1 MDTIREQQRAFQHD
15 LLTDLQDMLGSREIT
30 AILIADQYGR
40 PALEVVDSQSRTRRV
55 FVHLAF
61 LWFYWGDER
70 DERISCL
77 RLPTAADR
85 IEGAAR
91 EGWREGEQGE
101 LGIDLMKILDA
112 HRS

>member
-1 MDTIREQQRAFQHD
+1 MNTIRQQQRAYQQD
-15 LLTDLQDMLGSREIT
+15 LLTDLQAMLQAREMT
-30 AILIADQYGR
+30 TVLTADQYGR
-40 PALEVVDSQSRTRRV
+40 PALEVMDSRCRMRRI

-70 DERISCL
+70 DERVTCL
-77 RLPTAADR
+77 RLPAAADR
-85 IEGAAR
+85 IEAAAR

-101 LGIDLMKILDA
+101 LGIDLTKILDA